1 MSPSILSPV
10 HTIVR
15 TVLDESHRTV
25 MAATGR
31 SQYNALTIPFLP
43 INDVNSQ
50 RKKRELAF
58 GLAIGAEEWGIT
70 DYSIKLSFQFG

>member
-15 TVLDESHRTV
+15 TVLDEESHRTV
-25 MAATGR
+25 IATTHV
-31 SQYNALTIPFLP
+31 SQYTALTYSFLRMR
-43 INDVNSQ
+43 DVIH
-50 RKKRELAF
+50 KEKRELAF

-70 DYSIKLSFQFG
+70 DYSIELSFQFG